1 MGKNE
6 DGSVADIA
14 WNIALPELEGVIEPI
29 FIGAEEQTGQV
40 ELRKPLEK
48 RCEKLR
54 IVYPNGLLFEKEN
67 KDKRVVFI
75 LNNNPCTAAEASVG
89 GGANLDTLESVV
101 RILHAMKE
109 HGYQVE
115 HIPEKW

>member
-1 MGKNE
+1 M
-6 DGSVADIA
+6 
-14 WNIALPELEGVIEPI
+14 
-29 FIGAEEQTGQV
+29 
-40 ELRKPLEK
+40 
-48 RCEKLR
+48 
-54 IVYPNGLLFEKEN
+54 
-67 KDKRVVFI
+67 

-115 HIPEKW
+115 HIPENGDELIKTIMGRKAISDFRWTTA